1 MDRRKKGEY
10 VGALGALLVHVA
22 VIALLILVS
31 FTVPQPDEDAGGI
44 PVMMGNVDAA
54 RGFDDPSLVDVDVLD
69 EEAPAPA
76 QTQPELPSEQDLLT
90 QTEEETVTLKPK
102 TEEPKKE
109 TVNPKEVVKQYTE
122 AYIREYR
129 RDLEPMYL
137 EDEKDKED
145 ESSIG
150 AWYSYYKGIESHV
163 QLYEKNL
170 LVYRIDYNEYTG
182 GAHGIY
188 MTTFLN
194 MDLGLMRPLRLDD
207 VFVGEYQ
214 EALTDLIWNQLM
226 ADNEAKTRAEL
237 EDMGYGSTGE
247 IAPTENFY
255 LDKDGVTFYYNV
267 YDITPYAM
275 GPVTVSIPFQMLEHM
290 LGSNPVVGELKN

>member
-69 EEAPAPA
+69 EEAPA

-109 TVNPKEVVKQYTE
+109 TVKPKEVVKPKKPVKKPEKTE
-122 AYIREYR
+122 TENKGTSAGGTGTEGS
-129 RDLEPMYL
+129 
-137 EDEKDKED
+137 KEGN
-145 ESSIG
+145 SSTG
-150 AWYSYYKGIESHV
+150 AKTG
-163 QLYEKNL
+163 
-170 LVYRIDYNEYTG
+170 TG
-182 GAHGIY
+182 GYG
-188 MTTFLN
+188 TF
-194 MDLGLMRPLRLDD
+194 DLGGRSLGTGSLPKPAYNVQEEGRVVVNITVNPAGQVVATSINPQTNTVNSALRK
-207 VFVGEYQ
+207 
-214 EALTDLIWNQLM
+214 A
-226 ADNEAKTRAEL
+226 AE
-237 EDMGYGSTGE
+237 DAARKARFNTV
-247 IAPTENFY
+247 
-255 LDKDGVTFYYNV
+255 DGVTNQTGTITYYFN
-267 YDITPYAM
+267 
-275 GPVTVSIPFQMLEHM
+275 LR
-290 LGSNPVVGELKN
+290 

>member
-109 TVNPKEVVKQYTE
+109 TVKPKEVVKPKKPVKKPEKTE
-122 AYIREYR
+122 AEKAAEAKRLAEATAERER
-129 RDLEPMYL
+129 KAAEEAARKKVAGAFGKGSQMTGNKGTSAGGTGTEGS
-137 EDEKDKED
+137 KEGN
-145 ESSIG
+145 SSTG
-150 AWYSYYKGIESHV
+150 AKTG
-163 QLYEKNL
+163 
-170 LVYRIDYNEYTG
+170 TG
-182 GAHGIY
+182 GYG
-188 MTTFLN
+188 TF
-194 MDLGLMRPLRLDD
+194 DLGGRSLGTGSLPKPAYNVQEEGRVVVNITVNPAGQVVATSINPQTNTVNSVLRK
-207 VFVGEYQ
+207 
-214 EALTDLIWNQLM
+214 A
-226 ADNEAKTRAEL
+226 AE
-237 EDMGYGSTGE
+237 DAARKARFNTV
-247 IAPTENFY
+247 
-255 LDKDGVTFYYNV
+255 DGVTNQTGTITYYFN
-267 YDITPYAM
+267 
-275 GPVTVSIPFQMLEHM
+275 LR
-290 LGSNPVVGELKN
+290 

>member
-69 EEAPAPA
+69 EEAPALA

-109 TVNPKEVVKQYTE
+109 TVKPKEVVKKPVKKPEKTE
-122 AYIREYR
+122 AEKAAEAKRLAEAKAERER
-129 RDLEPMYL
+129 KAAEEAARKKVAGAFGKGSQMTGNKGTSVGGTGTEGS
-137 EDEKDKED
+137 KEGN
-145 ESSIG
+145 SSTG
-150 AWYSYYKGIESHV
+150 AKTG
-163 QLYEKNL
+163 
-170 LVYRIDYNEYTG
+170 TG
-182 GAHGIY
+182 GYG
-188 MTTFLN
+188 TF
-194 MDLGLMRPLRLDD
+194 DLGGRSLGTGSLPKPAYNVQEEGRVVVNITVNPAGQVVATSINPQTNTVNSALRK
-207 VFVGEYQ
+207 
-214 EALTDLIWNQLM
+214 A
-226 ADNEAKTRAEL
+226 AE
-237 EDMGYGSTGE
+237 DAARKARFNTV
-247 IAPTENFY
+247 
-255 LDKDGVTFYYNV
+255 DGVTNQTGTITYYFN
-267 YDITPYAM
+267 
-275 GPVTVSIPFQMLEHM
+275 LR
-290 LGSNPVVGELKN
+290 

>member
-109 TVNPKEVVKQYTE
+109 TVKPKEVVKPKKPVKKPEKT
-122 AYIREYR
+122 
-129 RDLEPMYL
+129 
-137 EDEKDKED
+137 EDEKAAEAKRLAEEKAERERKAAEEAARKKVAGAFGKGSQMTGNKGTSAGGTGTEGSKEGN
-145 ESSIG
+145 SSTG
-150 AWYSYYKGIESHV
+150 AKTG
-163 QLYEKNL
+163 
-170 LVYRIDYNEYTG
+170 TG
-182 GAHGIY
+182 GYG
-188 MTTFLN
+188 TF
-194 MDLGLMRPLRLDD
+194 DLGGRSLGTGSLPKPAYNVQEEGRVVVNITVNPAGQVVATSINPQTNTVNSVLRK
-207 VFVGEYQ
+207 
-214 EALTDLIWNQLM
+214 A
-226 ADNEAKTRAEL
+226 AE
-237 EDMGYGSTGE
+237 DAARKARFNTV
-247 IAPTENFY
+247 
-255 LDKDGVTFYYNV
+255 DGVTNQTGTITYYFN
-267 YDITPYAM
+267 
-275 GPVTVSIPFQMLEHM
+275 LR
-290 LGSNPVVGELKN
+290 